1 MMCQVFPMIRA
12 FDRQL
17 RRHWRDEPYLPVTRS
32 RPGVD
37 VHCTRTG
44 RRCQRS
50 DQVLAPDPQTRAGKI
65 AQLRRAVANGDY
77 CVSPEK
83 IAEKMVQEALV
94 TMFTS

>member
-1 MMCQVFPMIRA
+1 MMCQVFPMTDA
-12 FDRQL
+12 FNRQL

-32 RPGVD
+32 RSGVD

-50 DQVLAPDPQTRAGKI
+50 DQVLAPDLQTRADKV

-83 IAEKMVQEALV
+83 IAEKMVQEALAA
-94 TMFTS
+94 MFTS